1 MMRVGLS
8 IEEAIQE
15 IIDHVKPVAVIEI
28 PLKDSFQY
36 ILAEDV
42 YARSPIPPFDRSM
55 MDGYAVRAA
64 DVAQA
69 APEHPVTLHVI
80 GRVAAG
86 EVFART
92 LHPGQAVRIMT
103 GAAIPEGADSV
114 VRFEMTDAQKRPDA
128 EQVAVLLPV
137 RAGESISVTG
147 EDVKTGD
154 MVLAKGTLLEAAEM
168 ALLAT
173 VGISMVPV
181 YRKPIIGVISSGKEL
196 VGQDQTLPK
205 GKIYNSNTF
214 MVSGLISKWGGIPYL
229 FDHVDDDVEQV
240 IQAIRAAVPVI
251 DALVTTGGVSVG
263 DFDVMRS
270 AYHLAGGQVN
280 FWKVNIR
287 PGTPF
292 TFATVQGKP
301 VFGLSG
307 NPAAGFVN
315 SLLFLQPAIRCLAGL
330 PEPAV
335 EPVKLELGSEHGF
348 KVIGLDRFLRARIVI
363 QDGRAIAYPLPAAQS
378 AGILSTLTGIEGF
391 IRIPGKT
398 EVKRGDLVEA
408 WLLQMPQAGD
418 IT

>member
-8 IEEAIQE
+8 VEEAIQE
-15 IIDHVKPVAVIEI
+15 ILQHVVPVAVIEI

-42 YARSPIPPFDRSM
+42 YALSPVPPFDRSM
-55 MDGYAVRAA
+55 MDGFAIRAA
-64 DVAQA
+64 DVEHAS
-69 APEHPVTLHVI
+69 PEHPVILRVK

-86 EVFART
+86 EVFEYKLR
-92 LHPGQAVRIMT
+92 PGEAIRIMT
-103 GAAIPEGADSV
+103 GAATPDGADAI
-114 VRFEMTDAQKRPDA
+114 VRFEMTDGQKCPEA
-128 EQVAVLLPV
+128 KEVAVLLPV
-137 RAGESISVTG
+137 QPADCISVTG
-147 EDVKTGD
+147 EDIQTGD
-154 MVLAKGTLLEAAEM
+154 KVLAKGTLLGAAEM

-181 YRKPIIGVISSGKEL
+181 HRKPIIGVISSGKEL
-196 VGQDQTLPK
+196 VAQDQPLPH

-229 FDHVDDDVEQV
+229 FDHVDDDLDQV
-240 IQAIRAAVPVI
+240 IQAIREAMPVV

-292 TFATVQGKP
+292 TFAVVLDKP

-307 NPAAGFVN
+307 NPGAGFVN
-315 SLLFLQPAIRCLAGL
+315 ALLFLQPAIRCLAGY
-330 PEPAV
+330 PHPAV
-335 EPVKLELGSEHGF
+335 EPVKLQLGSEPGM
-348 KVIGLDRFLRARIVI
+348 KVIGLDRFLRANIVI
-363 QDGRAIAYPLPAAQS
+363 QDGRAIAYPLPAARS
-378 AGILSTLTGIEGF
+378 AGVLSTLTGIEGF

-398 EVKRGDLVEA
+398 EVNKGDLVEA
-408 WLLQMPQAGD
+408 WMLQMPFAGESS
-418 IT
+418 